1 MESFLRKPFWFFLFI
16 KSDSSPQPSP
26 KERQKIGIPLLL
38 ALSGT
43 LEKQTGLQKLVM
55 KSWKWLLKFVLLQLN
70 YNDFEMNSTIESNPL
85 LDRLPKHLKQFIKP
99 QDYSD
104 YTPINQAVWR
114 YVMRKNVNYLSKV
127 AHSSYLEGLK
137 KTGIE
142 IDHIPS
148 MYGMNRILTEIG
160 WAAVA
165 VDGFIPPNAF
175 MEFQAY
181 NVLVIASDIRQ
192 LEHIEYTPA
201 PDIIH
206 EGAGHA
212 PIIANPEYAEY
223 LRRFGEIGCK
233 AISSHKDYEMY
244 EAIRL
249 LSILKEAEDTSQAD
263 IDAAEKA
270 VEDLQNNMG
279 ELSEMAQIR
288 NLHWWTVEYGLIGTV
303 DNPKIYGAGL
313 LSSIGESA
321 WCMTDNVKK
330 IPYDLS
336 AANQSFD
343 ITKLQPQLYV
353 TPDFAHLSMV
363 LEEFANKMA
372 LRTGGLSGINKLI
385 HSNALGTIELSTGI
399 QISGVFTN
407 VIEEEGKP
415 VYIQTT
421 GKTALSYR
429 EKELVGHG
437 TSKHPEGFGSPI
449 GKLKGINLAIEDM
462 SPRDLSAYSIT
473 ESQNVTLEFEGDITV
488 KGEII
493 TGSRNLHGE
502 IILISL
508 KNCTVTH
515 GETILFQP
523 EWGNYDMAIGKK
535 VVSAFSGPADVN
547 SFDLISHVPS
557 SKTIKARHTAERD
570 DLEILY
576 QTVRNSRET
585 KDTQTSLEPIFE
597 KLHTNHPNDWLLAIE
612 IAELLKD
619 RNEPQLLQKVMVYLE
634 NLKAKRPEVA
644 HLIAGGLDLIFDKEK
659 A

>member
-1 MESFLRKPFWFFLFI
+1 
-16 KSDSSPQPSP
+16 
-26 KERQKIGIPLLL
+26 
-38 ALSGT
+38 
-43 LEKQTGLQKLVM
+43 
-55 KSWKWLLKFVLLQLN
+55 
-70 YNDFEMNSTIESNPL
+70 MNASIETNPL
-85 LDRLPKHLKQFIKP
+85 LERLPKHLKQFIKP

-114 YVMRKNVNYLSKV
+114 YVMRKNVDYLSKV
-127 AHSSYLEGLK
+127 AHSSYLDGLR

-142 IDHIPS
+142 IDSIPS

-233 AISSHKDYEMY
+233 AISSHKDYQMY

-249 LSILKEAEDTSQAD
+249 LSILKEAEDTPKEK
-263 IDAAEKA
+263 IDEAEKA
-270 VEDLQNNMG
+270 VADLQNNMG

-303 DNPKIYGAGL
+303 ENPKIYGAGL

-330 IPYDLS
+330 IPYDIS
-336 AANQSFD
+336 AANQNFD
-343 ITKLQPQLYV
+343 ITQLQPQLYV
-353 TPDFAHLSMV
+353 TPNFSYLSLI

-372 LRTGGLSGINKLI
+372 LRTGGLSGIQKLI
-385 HSNALGTIELSTGI
+385 HSNALGTIELSTGL

-407 VIEEEGKP
+407 VLEEEGKP

-437 TSKHPEGFGSPI
+437 TLTHPEGFGSPI
-449 GKLKGINLAIEDM
+449 GKLKGFNLAIEDM
-462 SPRDLSAYSIT
+462 SPKDLQAYSIVENET
-473 ESQNVTLEFEGDITV
+473 VKLEFEGNIIV
-488 KGEII
+488 EGEII

-502 IILISL
+502 IILISFR
-508 KNCTVTH
+508 NCTVTH

-547 SFDLISHVPS
+547 SFDLINSVP
-557 SKTIKARHTAERD
+557 KTTTIKAKHTDERD
-570 DLEILY
+570 DLEVLY
-576 QTVRNSRET
+576 ATVRNIRNNDSNKTEL
-585 KDTQTSLEPIFE
+585 QLIFN
-597 KLHTNHPNDWLLAIE
+597 KLKNNHPNDWLLAVE
-612 IAELLKD
+612 IAELLMD
-619 RNEPQLLQKVMVYLE
+619 SLTPLLHEVIVYLSQ
-634 NLKAKRPEVA
+634 LKERRPEVA
-644 HLIAGGLDLIFDKEK
+644 HLISGGLDLIFDKK
-659 A
+659 AV

>member
-1 MESFLRKPFWFFLFI
+1 
-16 KSDSSPQPSP
+16 
-26 KERQKIGIPLLL
+26 
-38 ALSGT
+38 
-43 LEKQTGLQKLVM
+43 
-55 KSWKWLLKFVLLQLN
+55 
-70 YNDFEMNSTIESNPL
+70 MNSTIESNPL

-142 IDHIPS
+142 VEKIPS

-233 AISSHKDYEMY
+233 AISSHKDYQMY

-249 LSILKEAEDTSQAD
+249 LSILKEAEGTPQAA

-270 VEDLQNNMG
+270 VEDLQDTMG

-288 NLHWWTVEYGLIGTV
+288 NLHWWTVEYGLIGTI

-353 TPDFAHLSMV
+353 TPDFAYLSLV

-385 HSNALGTIELSTGI
+385 HSNALVTIELSTGI

-437 TSKHPEGFGSPI
+437 TIKHAEGFGSPI

-473 ESQNVTLEFEGDITV
+473 ENKSVTLEFEGDITV

-502 IILISL
+502 IILVSL

-515 GETILFQP
+515 RETILFQP
-523 EWGNYDMAIGKK
+523 EWGIYDMAVGKK
-535 VVSAFSGPADVN
+535 VISAFSGPADVN
-547 SFDLISHVPS
+547 SFDLISHVPT
-557 SKTIKARHTAERD
+557 SKTIKAKHTAERD
-570 DLEILY
+570 DLEVLY
-576 QTVRNSRET
+576 QTVRNIRKT
-585 KDTQTSLEPIFE
+585 KDTETSLAPIFE
-597 KLHTNHPNDWLLAIE
+597 KLQTNHPNDWLLAVE
-612 IAELLKD
+612 IIELLKD
-619 RNEPQLLQKVMVYLE
+619 RHEPQLLQEVMNYLE
-634 NLKAKRPEVA
+634 KLKEKRTEVA
-644 HLIAGGLDLIFDKEK
+644 HLIAGGLDLIFGKEK

>member
-1 MESFLRKPFWFFLFI
+1 
-16 KSDSSPQPSP
+16 
-26 KERQKIGIPLLL
+26 
-38 ALSGT
+38 
-43 LEKQTGLQKLVM
+43 
-55 KSWKWLLKFVLLQLN
+55 
-70 YNDFEMNSTIESNPL
+70 MNTTIESNPL
-85 LDRLPKHLKQFIKP
+85 LDRLPKHLQQFIKP

-114 YVMRKNVNYLSKV
+114 YVMRKNVDYLSKV
-127 AHSSYLEGLK
+127 AHNSYLEGLK

-142 IDHIPS
+142 IDNIPS

-249 LSILKEAEDTSQAD
+249 LSIVKEAEGTPQAT

-303 DNPKIYGAGL
+303 ENPKIYGAGL

-321 WCMTDNVKK
+321 HCMTQEVKK
-330 IPYDLS
+330 IPYDIS

-353 TPDFAHLSMV
+353 TPTFAYLNLV

-385 HSNALGTIELSTGI
+385 DSNALGTIELSTGL
-399 QISGVFTN
+399 QISGVFSS
-407 VIEEEGKP
+407 VIEHEGRP
-415 VYIQTT
+415 IYIQTT
-421 GKTALSYR
+421 GKTALAYR

-437 TSKHPEGFGSPI
+437 TLTHAEGFGSPI
-449 GKLKGINLAIEDM
+449 GKLQGINLAIEDM
-462 SPRDLSAYSIT
+462 SPKDLNAYDIL
-473 ESQNVTLEFEGDITV
+473 ESKTVTLEFEGGITV

-493 TGSRNLHGE
+493 TGSRNLQGE
-502 IILISL
+502 ITLIRF

-515 GETILFQP
+515 GETVLFQP
-523 EWGNYDMAIGKK
+523 EWGVYDMAVGKK
-535 VVSAFSGPADVN
+535 VTSAFSGPADVN
-547 SFDLISHVPS
+547 SFDLISHLPS
-557 SKTIKARHTAERD
+557 STTIKAKHTAERD

-576 QTVRNSRET
+576 QTVRNIRET
-585 KDTQTSLEPIFE
+585 KDKETSLRPIFE
-597 KLHTNHPNDWLLAIE
+597 KIQRNHPNDWLLAVE
-612 IAELLKD
+612 LTELLKD
-619 RNEPQLLQKVMVYLE
+619 RDEPQLLQEVLVFLDQMKL
-634 NLKAKRPEVA
+634 KRPEVS
-644 HLIAGGLDLIFDKEK
+644 HLVTGGLDLIFDKEK
-659 A
+659 V

>member
-1 MESFLRKPFWFFLFI
+1 
-16 KSDSSPQPSP
+16 
-26 KERQKIGIPLLL
+26 
-38 ALSGT
+38 
-43 LEKQTGLQKLVM
+43 M
-55 KSWKWLLKFVLLQLN
+55 KSGKSLPEFVLLYLN
-70 YNDFEMNSTIESNPL
+70 YNVFDMNTTIETNPL
-85 LDRLPKHLKQFIKP
+85 LDRLPKHLRQFIKP

-114 YVMRKNVNYLSKV
+114 YVMRKNVDYLSKV
-127 AHSSYLEGLK
+127 AHNSYLDGLK

-142 IDHIPS
+142 IDNIPS
-148 MYGMNRILTEIG
+148 MYGMNRILTDIG

-233 AISSHKDYEMY
+233 AISSDKDYQMY

-249 LSILKEAEDTSQAD
+249 LSIVKEAEGTPQAT
-263 IDAAEKA
+263 IDEAEKV

-303 DNPKIYGAGL
+303 ENPKIYGAGL

-321 WCMTDNVKK
+321 HCMTDKVKK
-330 IPYDLS
+330 LPYELS
-336 AANQSFD
+336 AANQNFD

-353 TPDFAHLSMV
+353 TPSFSHLSLV

-372 LRTGGLSGINKLI
+372 LRTGGLSGIEKLI
-385 HSNALGTIELSTGI
+385 ESSALGTIELSTGL
-399 QISGVFTN
+399 QVSGVFTN
-407 VIEEEGKP
+407 VIAHEGKP
-415 VYIQTT
+415 IYIQTK
-421 GKTALSYR
+421 GKTALASR

-437 TSKHPEGFGSPI
+437 TLSHAEGFGSPI

-462 SPRDLSAYSIT
+462 SPKDLSAYNIT
-473 ESQNVTLEFEGDITV
+473 EGNSVKLEFEGNITV
-488 KGEII
+488 EGDIV
-493 TGSRNLHGE
+493 TGSRNLQGE
-502 IILISL
+502 IILVRMN
-508 KNCTVTH
+508 NCTVTH

-523 EWGNYDMAIGKK
+523 EWGVYDMAVGKK
-535 VVSAFSGPADVN
+535 LVSAFSGPADAN
-547 SFDLISHVPS
+547 SFDLITNLPS
-557 SKTIKARHTAERD
+557 SKTIKAKHSAERAN
-570 DLEILY
+570 LEKLY
-576 QTVRNSRET
+576 KDVRTIRET
-585 KDTQTSLEPIFE
+585 KDLETSLSPIFN
-597 KLHTNHPNDWLLAIE
+597 KLKADHPNDWLLSVE
-612 IAELLKD
+612 ITEILKE
-619 RNEPQLLQKVMVYLE
+619 RNEPQPLEEVMAYLE
-634 NLKAKRPEVA
+634 NLKQRRPEVA
-644 HLIAGGLDLIFDKEK
+644 HLITGGLDLIFEKENV
-659 A
+659 

>member
-1 MESFLRKPFWFFLFI
+1 
-16 KSDSSPQPSP
+16 
-26 KERQKIGIPLLL
+26 
-38 ALSGT
+38 
-43 LEKQTGLQKLVM
+43 
-55 KSWKWLLKFVLLQLN
+55 
-70 YNDFEMNSTIESNPL
+70 MNPIIETNPL
-85 LDRLPKHLKQFIKP
+85 LDRLPNHLKQFIKP

-114 YVMRKNVNYLSKV
+114 YVMRKNVDYLSKV
-127 AHSSYLEGLK
+127 AHHSYLDGLK

-142 IDHIPS
+142 IDNIPS

-233 AISSHKDYEMY
+233 AISSHKDYQMY

-249 LSILKEAEDTSQAD
+249 LSILKEAEGTPQAD
-263 IDAAEKA
+263 IDQAEKA

-288 NLHWWTVEYGLIGTV
+288 NLHWWTVEYGLIGTIE
-303 DNPKIYGAGL
+303 DPKIYGAGL

-321 WCMTDNVKK
+321 WCMTDNVTK
-330 IPYDLS
+330 IPYDIS

-353 TPDFAHLSMV
+353 TPTFAYLSLI

-372 LRTGGLSGINKLI
+372 LRTGGISGIQKLI
-385 HSNALGTIELSTGI
+385 NSNALGTIELSTGL

-407 VIEEEGKP
+407 VIEAEGKP
-415 VYIQTT
+415 IYIQTT

-437 TSKHPEGFGSPI
+437 TLTHPEGFGSPI
-449 GKLKGINLAIEDM
+449 GKLKGFNLAIEDM
-462 SPRDLSAYSIT
+462 SPMDLNAYKIV
-473 ESQNVTLEFEGDITV
+473 ENENIKLEFEGGIIV
-488 KGEII
+488 QGEII

-502 IILISL
+502 IILISF

-515 GETILFQP
+515 GDTILFKP

-547 SFDLISHVPS
+547 SFDLINSVPKT
-557 SKTIKARHTAERD
+557 KTIKAKHSKERD
-570 DLEILY
+570 ELEGLY
-576 QTVRNSRET
+576 QQVRTIRET
-585 KDTQTSLEPIFE
+585 NSHETLLTSVFE
-597 KLHTNHPNDWLLAIE
+597 KIKANHTNDWLLSVE
-612 IAELLKD
+612 ITELLK
-619 RNEPQLLQKVMVYLE
+619 NNNQPQLLQEVLAHLE
-634 NLKAKRPEVA
+634 NLKTRRPEVA
-644 HLIAGGLDLIFDKEK
+644 HLISGGLDLIFDKEK
-659 A
+659 C

>member
-1 MESFLRKPFWFFLFI
+1 
-16 KSDSSPQPSP
+16 
-26 KERQKIGIPLLL
+26 
-38 ALSGT
+38 
-43 LEKQTGLQKLVM
+43 
-55 KSWKWLLKFVLLQLN
+55 
-70 YNDFEMNSTIESNPL
+70 MNAKIESNPL
-85 LDRLPKHLKQFIKP
+85 IERLPKHLKQFIKP
-99 QDYSD
+99 QDYED

-114 YVMRKNVNYLSKV
+114 YVMRKNVDYLSKV
-127 AHSSYLEGLK
+127 AHSSYLEGLQ

-142 IDHIPS
+142 IDSIPS
-148 MYGMNRILTEIG
+148 MYGMNRILSEIG

-249 LSILKEAEDTSQAD
+249 LSILKEAEGTPQSE
-263 IDAAEKA
+263 IEAAEKA

-288 NLHWWTVEYGLIGTV
+288 NLHWWTVEYGLIGTLE
-303 DNPKIYGAGL
+303 NPKIYGAGL

-330 IPYDLS
+330 IPYTFS
-336 AANQSFD
+336 AAQQSFD
-343 ITKLQPQLYV
+343 ITKVQPQLYV
-353 TPDFAHLSMV
+353 TPDFAYLSLI
-363 LEEFANKMA
+363 LEEFANTMA
-372 LRTGGLSGINKLI
+372 LRTGGLSGIKKLI
-385 HSNALGTIELSTGI
+385 DSKALGTVELSTGL

-407 VIEEEGKP
+407 VIEHDGKP
-415 VYIQTT
+415 IYLQTT
-421 GKTALSYR
+421 GKTALANR

-437 TSKHPEGFGSPI
+437 TAAHQEGFGSPI

-462 SPRDLSAYSIT
+462 SPRDLKAYDIYEGET
-473 ESQNVTLEFEGDITV
+473 ATLEFEGNIKV
-488 KGEII
+488 VGEII
-493 TGSRNLHGE
+493 TGKRNLHGE
-502 IILISL
+502 IILISF

-515 GETILFQP
+515 GETVLFRP
-523 EWGNYDMAIGKK
+523 EWGTYDMAVGKK
-535 VVSAFSGPADVN
+535 LVSAFSGPADVN
-547 SFDLISHVPS
+547 SFDLIAHVPS
-557 SKTIKARHTAERD
+557 SKTIKASTSEERD
-570 DLEILY
+570 ALEVLY
-576 QTVRNSRET
+576 HTVRNIRET
-585 KDTQTSLEPIFE
+585 KDTTTSLAPIFE
-597 KLHTNHPNDWLLAIE
+597 KLKEEHANDWLLCVE
-612 IAELLKD
+612 LAELLKA
-619 RNEPQLLQKVMVYLE
+619 RNETQLLSDVLAHLE
-634 NLKAKRPEVA
+634 NLKKQRPEVA
-644 HLIAGGLDLIFDKEK
+644 KLISNGLELIFEKEETTH
-659 A
+659 